1 MKKLY
6 TFSCFILLL
15 SFCLSGNSYSQFKMS
30 LGPTTGMNFNLHTG
44 SDLGETGTGFGFVF
58 GGQIDMNFSRTVG
71 MLTTLTFYDNRSGTA
86 TKTSSNQYQDNQG
99 NPVTSTVS
107 NETTASLAYF
117 MIEPLFK
124 LNVKNTGL
132 YFIVGPSFGFNI
144 EGTGEATVTETLPPP
159 YTFNNGQN
167 KVVNKI
173 SKASL
178 KDLLVRFELKMGGGY
193 NIPIADGIDLAPQVS
208 FGYGI
213 TKVMSDVSWR
223 VLTIQAVCGVKFRLI

>member
-1 MKKLY
+1 MKKLF
-6 TFSCFILLL
+6 TICSLMLLL
-15 SFCLSGNSYSQFKMS
+15 SFCATNSTFSQFKLS

-58 GGQIDMNFSRTVG
+58 GGQLDMSFSRTVG
-71 MLTTLTFYDNRSGTA
+71 MLTTLTFYDNRSGNA

-107 NETTASLAYF
+107 SETSASLAYF

-124 LNVKNTGL
+124 LKLANSGF
-132 YFIVGPSFGFNI
+132 YFIMGPSFGFNI

-167 KVVNKI
+167 KVVNKLGK
-173 SKASL
+173 SSL
-178 KDLLVRFELKMGGGY
+178 KELLVRFELKLGAGY
-193 NIPIADGIDLAPQVS
+193 NIPIGDGIDLAPQVG

-213 TKVMSDVSWR
+213 TKVMTDVSWR
-223 VLTIQAVCGVKFRLI
+223 ILTIQAMCGVKFRLI